1 MRMPHSTKVREQM
14 AHILVLGDF
23 IILLRKERFSKAQRH
38 IGYADLLVLYE
49 VFGNSQNLD
58 ASELTKRVV

>member
-1 MRMPHSTKVREQM
+1 MREQM

-38 IGYADLLVLYE
+38 IGYANLLVPFE
-49 VFGNSQNLD
+49 VLGSSRNLE
-58 ASELTKRVV
+58 AS